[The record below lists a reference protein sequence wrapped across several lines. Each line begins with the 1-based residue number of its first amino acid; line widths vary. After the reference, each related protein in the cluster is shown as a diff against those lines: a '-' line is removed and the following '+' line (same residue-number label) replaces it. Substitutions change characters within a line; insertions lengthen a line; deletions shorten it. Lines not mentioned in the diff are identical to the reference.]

1 MVPEER
7 VQMKLILN
15 GQDVSIFVRPGR
27 RLLDFLRED
36 LGLAGTKEGCG
47 EGECGSC
54 TVILDGKGVLACLAP
69 LEGANGHELQTIE
82 GMGTASALH
91 PLQKAFIEVGG
102 AQCGFCI
109 PGMIMAAVDLLN
121 HNPNPTSEDIIVGI
135 AGNLCR
141 CTGYQKII
149 QAIDRAATEIKAA

>member
-7 VQMKLILN
+7 VRINLIVN
-15 GQDVSIFVRPGR
+15 GQDVSVFVRPGR

-36 LGLAGTKEGCG
+36 LGLNGTKEGCG

-82 GMGTASALH
+82 GMLTASALH
-91 PLQKAFIEVGG
+91 PLQKAFIELGG

-109 PGMIMAAVDLLN
+109 PGMIMSAVDLIN
-121 HNPNPTSEDIIVGI
+121 HNPNPTREDIIAGI

-149 QAIDRAATEIKAA
+149 QAVDLAAIEIKAT